1 MTTTTPMT
9 AKRYLVIYKPS
20 DDEPREYYGPFVS
33 ERLADEFV
41 LEKLPIDSRTWVKP
55 LMSREDI

>member
-1 MTTTTPMT
+1 MTTTPMT
-9 AKRYLVIYKPS
+9 AKRYLVIYRPADKSPV
-20 DDEPREYYGPFVS
+20 EYYGPFVS

-41 LEKLPIDSRTWVKP
+41 VEKLPLDAVTRVKP